1 MSRYSVGAKLAGVIY
16 IHRISD
22 LKFGGLAVK
31 NFRMFRELC
40 GEKSLKNV
48 VIVTNMW
55 GSVIHQKG
63 VERERELADEHFKA
77 AIGKG
82 AQLCRHKNTP
92 ESARAI
98 LRAILKNQPVVLE
111 IQRELIDEG
120 KDIGQTAAGAEL
132 KREILEVEEKYQKE
146 IKALEENMQKAMEE
160 KDEESREELEEEK
173 RRMEA
178 VIEKHRKDSEEMQS
192 KFEISQHEMEERM
205 NARVEAQVRIIR
217 EACEAKIKEYEDRVK
232 MLEGSERENTQQI
245 KSLKEKIYEL
255 RAKLTFMDR
264 ISELRRTG
272 SFKEALAEF
281 GTAFGTVV
289 GSLLRFLPGRRK
301 NASDG
306 QTA

>member
-1 MSRYSVGAKLAGVIY
+1 VWDHRSRVRLTEMSRYSVGAKLAGVIY

-146 IKALEENMQKAMEE
+146 IKALEEK
-160 KDEESREELEEEK
+160 LEEEK